1 MITSS
6 VSPGFNSRVISVH
19 PISGLDV
26 GMECILSKLA
36 DYMKNI
42 IIKKKTNQTTTTK
55 KRVDIFESVQRR
67 ATKLVKGQEEMSCE
81 ENLRTLE
88 LSKQWKKLRGDL
100 ITLCNFL
107 RK

>member
-26 GMECILSKLA
+26 GLECILSKLA

-42 IIKKKTNQTTTTK
+42 IIKKKTTK
-55 KRVDIFESVQRR
+55 QQQQKNV
-67 ATKLVKGQEEMSCE
+67 
-81 ENLRTLE
+81 
-88 LSKQWKKLRGDL
+88 
-100 ITLCNFL
+100 
-107 RK
+107 

>member
-1 MITSS
+1 
-6 VSPGFNSRVISVH
+6 
-19 PISGLDV
+19 
-26 GMECILSKLA
+26 MECILSKLA

>member
-1 MITSS
+1 
-6 VSPGFNSRVISVH
+6 
-19 PISGLDV
+19 
-26 GMECILSKLA
+26 MECILSKLA
-36 DYMKNI
+36 DYVKNI
-42 IIKKKTNQTTTTK
+42 IIKKKNNQTTTTK